1 MYLWAVCY
9 YSLQLTLLQMIIIIL
24 PIGLMVRGIIY
35 AVKACAR
42 CCKKEDEEGSLERGT
57 LAEDESVKANL
68 HRSYGTSQ

>member
-1 MYLWAVCY
+1 MV
-9 YSLQLTLLQMIIIIL
+9 IIIL

-42 CCKKEDEEGSLERGT
+42 CCKKEEEEAPLEKGT

-68 HRSYGTSQ
+68 HRSYGTT